1 MFSSRRYR
9 HHIEP
14 PRLNLTAMVD
24 VFTVLLIFLLKSY
37 ASEGGMLVT
46 TQHLQLPSSTSDL
59 KPEVTLTI
67 TVTTEGIFV
76 EDQQVEG
83 TSQALEGDD
92 LFLPLLGRSLTDHA
106 VRFGL
111 GNGAK
116 GRITIIGDRRIPFRL
131 LKRVMYTA
139 SNQGFDEISLAVL
152 HREVVGPGRPE

>member
-37 ASEGGMLVT
+37 TSEGGLLAT

-59 KPEVTLTI
+59 QPEVTLTI
-67 TVTTEGIFV
+67 TVTNEAIFVHDQRVEGI
-76 EDQQVEG
+76 
-83 TSQALEGDD
+83 SQALEGDN
-92 LFLPLLGRSLTDHA
+92 LFLPGLGRSLTDHA

-111 GNGAK
+111 GDGGK
-116 GRITIIGDRRIPFRL
+116 GRVTILGDRRIPFRL

-152 HREVVGPGRPE
+152 HREVADPGKT